1 MSIDIMSLPISW
13 NYMKQFNMK
22 NPPNTMIP
30 RNPKVESEYKEHSRL
45 LKSKGISVHDYIMK
59 TFLKDKNYNFAPNT
73 FPYYLNHIQHW
84 VLWIRPGLT
93 ISEKEILDKIER
105 NFNIDSNELVIFK
118 NKSNNQ
124 SIKSITHYHIFIQD
138 K

>member
-1 MSIDIMSLPISW
+1 MSKDIMSLPISW

-22 NPPNTMIP
+22 NPPTTMIP
-30 RNPKVESEYKEHSRL
+30 RDQRVESGYKEHCKY

-59 TFLKDKNYNFAPNT
+59 TFLKDLDYNFAPNT
-73 FPYYLNHIQHW
+73 FPYLLNHIQHW
-84 VLWIRPGLT
+84 VLWIRPGITL
-93 ISEKEILDKIER
+93 SEKEIIDKIER

-118 NKSNNQ
+118 NTSSNQ

>member
-22 NPPNTMIP
+22 NPPATMIP
-30 RNPKVESEYKEHSRL
+30 RDPRVESEYKEHSRL

-59 TFLKDKNYNFAPNT
+59 TFLKDLDYNFAPNT
-73 FPYYLNHIQHW
+73 FPYHLNHIQHW
-84 VLWIRPGLT
+84 VLWIRPGIT
-93 ISEKEILDKIER
+93 ISEKEIINKIER
-105 NFNIDSNELVIFK
+105 NFNVDSNELVIFK

-124 SIKSITHYHIFIQD
+124 SIKSIIHYHIFIQD

>member
-22 NPPNTMIP
+22 TPPTTMIP
-30 RNPKVESEYKEHSRL
+30 RDPRVESEYKEHSKY

-59 TFLKDKNYNFAPNT
+59 TFLKDLDYNFALNT
-73 FPYYLNHIQHW
+73 FPYHLNHIQHW
-84 VLWIRPGLT
+84 VLWIRPGIT
-93 ISEKEILDKIER
+93 ISEKEIINKIER
-105 NFNIDSNELVIFK
+105 NFNVDSNELVIFK

-124 SIKSITHYHIFIQD
+124 SIKSIIHYHIFIQD